1 MNEQLIKFIELCLM
15 DGVVTD
21 KEREVIFRKSKELGV
36 PEDECEIILEGMIQQ
51 KGSSISE
58 NVIVKEEIKVDSE
71 KTEFPLKEFKNLKK
85 LNFNGKNSLEKLIVE
100 ENEQFRNLDKKT
112 SNLKNNLKDLE
123 ISHKTQKEDLFIEI
137 YKFLKESKVKQVL
150 KLKDFEFRIDDIIES
165 ENIKNYL
172 DSFGTI
178 EWGDPERISRPERDI
193 LSIDLNPEYPH
204 PISVIFNYTILG
216 ETDNP
221 EEYGCFLFK
230 NGLKYYEKKES
241 NLLDLDIHPER
252 VLLYNK
258 NRNECIVI
266 VLLENDFKIIELNY
280 IVSKHQIIHYKI
292 NMEDKFYRV
301 LIGRDYPFHS
311 RIIVERKFID
321 IKKTYNLKNS

>member
-51 KGSSISE
+51 KGSRISE
-58 NVIVKEEIKVDSE
+58 NVIVKEEIKVDSK

-100 ENEQFRNLDKKT
+100 ENEQVRNLDKEI
-112 SNLKNNLKDLE
+112 SILKDNLKDLE
-123 ISHKTQKEDLFIEI
+123 ISHKTQKEDLFFEI

-150 KLKDFEFRIDDIIES
+150 KLKNFEFRIDDIIES
-165 ENIKNYL
+165 ENIKNHL

-178 EWGDPERISRPERDI
+178 EWGDHKLITSTQNETYE
-193 LSIDLNPEYPH
+193 LNLNPEYPH

-216 ETDNP
+216 ESESPDDP
-221 EEYGCFLFK
+221 GGFLFK
-230 NGLKYYEKKES
+230 DRFKYFEKKES
-241 NLLDLDIHPER
+241 NLMDLNIQPER
-252 VLLYNK
+252 VLIYNK
-258 NRNECIVI
+258 NKNECFVI
-266 VLLENDFKIIELNY
+266 VLFENDIKIIELKY
-280 IVSKHQIIHYKI
+280 HKTDQIIRFYKLE
-292 NMEDKFYRV
+292 MEDDYYCK
-301 LIGRDYPFHS
+301 LIGRLSYHS
-311 RIIVERKFID
+311 KLTVDRKFID
-321 IKKTYNLKNS
+321 IKKTYHLENS